1 MEEVL
6 GAVFKNDRRS
16 LDSIVAETRDGAD
29 QAREYA
35 TPQLNVLVN
44 VSDLERL
51 RALSEA
57 DLVLVT
63 DDALM
68 RGFDYR
74 CASGL
79 ALFLGKR
86 LASRRAV

>member
-1 MEEVL
+1 M
-6 GAVFKNDRRS
+6 
-16 LDSIVAETRDGAD
+16 
-29 QAREYA
+29 
-35 TPQLNVLVN
+35 N

-74 CASGL
+74 CATGL

-86 LASRRAV
+86 LASQRSV